1 MAKTFS
7 LKGWVKSSASPAK
20 PAVKKVAPTISGLD
34 AAASGISALT
44 TVARKDREYRQ
55 VPLTDIKAMEQV
67 RTSFENAQLQED
79 IQSLAASI
87 KVEGVQLPIILA
99 RRDPADQKY
108 IILDGECRWRAAKI
122 AGLEVIPAMVTN
134 LTYSKTAE
142 WELKQVA
149 ANLMRMPLTPM
160 ELGRSFAS
168 AVAQGISV
176 VNLAERFGKS
186 RGYIQNFLA
195 INRAPQQLRD
205 YFEKR
210 DLRDVVTMT
219 TLVHCVEKDA
229 VRFAELFAPYE
240 EAEADPISRADAKRL
255 QAELEGKAKPV
266 VVPPQPV
273 TPPAPVVDGK
283 EAEAGDEKNAKD
295 AKTEHE
301 PPAKRRQQSRWELS
315 EGCHELP
322 DVRGVCFKAVLC
334 RHAKKGDKLFHG
346 TLMSNIETSEVGKVV
361 FLYEGKAIAVDPAD
375 IVRLEAPVSADKVTS
390 SEDFEEK
397 VGK

>member
-1 MAKTFS
+1 MAKSFS
-7 LKGWVKSSASPAK
+7 LKGASKESASS
-20 PAVKKVAPTISGLD
+20 VKKVAPTISGLA

-44 TVARKDREYRQ
+44 TAAKKDREYRQ
-55 VPLTDIKAMEQV
+55 VPLDDIKAMEQV

-79 IQSLAASI
+79 IKSLAASI

-108 IILDGECRWRAAKI
+108 IILDGECRWRAAHI
-122 AGLEVIPAMVTN
+122 AGLETIPAMVTN
-134 LTYSKTAE
+134 LSYSKSAE

-168 AVAQGISV
+168 AVAQGITV

-195 INRAPQQLRD
+195 IDRAPQQLRD

-229 VRFAELFAPYE
+229 ERFAELFAPYE
-240 EAEADPISRADAKRL
+240 EEEADPISRAEAKRL
-255 QAELEGKAKPV
+255 QAEIEGKAKPAKDD
-266 VVPPQPV
+266 QPA
-273 TPPAPVVDGK
+273 TSESDTTEDDEKGSGDGK
-283 EAEAGDEKNAKD
+283 KD
-295 AKTEHE
+295 LGEQSSDVTETD
-301 PPAKRRQQSRWELS
+301 PRSSRWEIAEDCRELS
-315 EGCHELP
+315 GA
-322 DVRGVCFKAVLC
+322 RGLCFKAVL
-334 RHAKKGDKLFHG
+334 RRAAKKGDKLYYG
-346 TLMSNIETSEVGKVV
+346 TLMSNIAADEEGKVV
-361 FLYEGKAIAVDPAD
+361 FLYEGKAFAVDPTD
-375 IVRLEAPVSADKVTS
+375 IVRIEGAVSADQVTCAD
-390 SEDFEEK
+390 DFEEK
-397 VGK
+397 AGK